1 MAIDARFTGVL
12 LVRSGDMLDLTIL
25 RRAFPLTTDVWC
37 HRRGCGKVACDPSRE
52 LGVLRFAGGGGSV
65 PAGTERKE
73 RGGWAYNQPVRVR
86 CRTRRLPYLERG

>member
-52 LGVLRFAGGGGSV
+52 LGGIALR
-65 PAGTERKE
+65 
-73 RGGWAYNQPVRVR
+73 
-86 CRTRRLPYLERG
+86 RRWWFCARRY